1 MKRFAQLIAM
11 LLCLA
16 MVLTACSGGGDTS
29 SNSSG
34 STATT
39 DSSTSSL
46 LDGDSSTSTATDG
59 TATGTKADK
68 NSLVYAVNTEPGK
81 LDPQG
86 NSIIAGMCIEKQI
99 FDTLIVKNPETGD
112 FEPGLAT
119 EWEWTDATHLKMTL
133 REGVKW
139 HDGSDF
145 TASDVVYTVGRFAD
159 GAATASLYSA
169 FDAAN
174 TVANGDYEVTI
185 AFKYEF
191 APAINFIAHGRAY
204 IVPEEY
210 IETNGVQVFEQK
222 PVGTGAF
229 KFVEWI
235 IGSHATLV
243 RNDEYWGT
251 VPSYENLT
259 VRFITDDT
267 ARMVA
272 LETGEI
278 DIASE
283 IQTEDAARAV
293 NGEVPGVI
301 GYATPSYKVWYLA
314 FNESFEPFQK
324 KEVRLAMA
332 HAVDWEAACEVAGG
346 LTVEAAQS
354 ALASTVFGYEPQG
367 IYEYDPE
374 LSKQLLAEAGYADG
388 FEVTCIEEE
397 IPTAVR
403 MLEVLQGYF
412 AEVGITMNIEV
423 VDTPTWQEAMNKGTS
438 EMTVGNMTAMT
449 GDPMHTLNQT
459 VDDSVQITC
468 KVTDAK
474 YNELFDQGAAEM
486 DETARAEIYKE
497 LQAYIYENAFQIPM
511 YQQVITYGVRDYIEG
526 FLPDAG
532 VQLDLKLITIK

>member
-16 MVLTACSGGGDTS
+16 MVLTACSSGGDTS
-29 SNSSG
+29 SNASN

-39 DSSTSSL
+39 DSSA
-46 LDGDSSTSTATDG
+46 STASSDASASDSG
-59 TATGTKADK
+59 SDATASKADK
-68 NSLVYAVNTEPGK
+68 NSLVYAVAAEPGQ
-81 LDPQG
+81 LDPQ
-86 NSIIAGMCIEKQI
+86 NNAILPGMMIEKQI
-99 FDTLIVKNPETGD
+99 FDSLIVKNPETGE

-119 EWEWTDATHLKMTL
+119 EWEWTDDTHLKLTL

-145 TASDVVYTVGRFAD
+145 TSADVVYTVGRFAE
-159 GAATASLYSA
+159 GSATASLYAA

-185 AFKYEF
+185 AFKYAF
-191 APAINFIAHGRAY
+191 APAINFIAHNRAF
-204 IVPEEY
+204 IVSQNYVEE
-210 IETNGVQVFEQK
+210 NGQQTFGQN
-222 PVGTGAF
+222 PMGTGAF
-229 KFVEWI
+229 KFVEWVV
-235 IGSHATLV
+235 GSHVTMV

-251 VPSYENLT
+251 APSYENLT
-259 VRFITDDT
+259 VRFIVDDT

-283 IQTEDAARAV
+283 IQSEDIARAV

-301 GYATPSYKVWYLA
+301 GYTTPSYKVWYLS
-314 FNESFEPFQK
+314 FNENFEPFQK

-346 LTVEAAQS
+346 MTVEAAQS
-354 ALASTVFGYEPQG
+354 CLASTIFGYEAQG
-367 IYEYDPE
+367 VYEYDPE

-397 IPTAVR
+397 IPVAVR
-403 MLEVLQGYF
+403 MLETIQAYF

-423 VDTPTWQEAMNKGTS
+423 VDTPTWQEALTKGTS
-438 EMTVGNMTAMT
+438 QMTVGNMTAMT

-459 VDDSVQITC
+459 VDDAVQITG

-497 LQAYIYENAFQIPM
+497 LQQYVYENAFQIPM

>member
-16 MVLTACSGGGDTS
+16 MVLTACGGGDTS
-29 SNSSG
+29 SAASESSAATES
-34 STATT
+34 STATA
-39 DSSTSSL
+39 
-46 LDGDSSTSTATDG
+46 GDASESAGDATAT
-59 TATGTKADK
+59 TGKADK

-81 LDPQG
+81 LDPQA
-86 NSIIAGMCIEKQI
+86 NSIIAGMCVEKQI

-119 EWEWTDATHLKMTL
+119 EWEWVDTTHLKMTL

-145 TASDVVYTVGRFAD
+145 TSADVLYTIGRFAD

-174 TVANGDYEVTI
+174 STANGDYEVTI
-185 AFKYEF
+185 AFSYEF
-191 APAINFIAHGRAY
+191 APAINFLSHGRAY
-204 IVPEEY
+204 IVSENFV
-210 IETNGVQVFEQK
+210 ETNGVNALEQS
-222 PVGTGAF
+222 PVGTGPF
-229 KFVEWI
+229 KFVEWV
-235 IGSHATLV
+235 IGSHVTLV

-251 VPSYENLT
+251 VPSFENLT
-259 VRFITDDT
+259 IRFITDDT

-283 IQTEDAARAV
+283 IQTEDIQRAV
-293 NGEVPGVI
+293 AGEVEGVI
-301 GYATPSYKVWYLA
+301 GYTTPSYKVWYLA
-314 FNESFEPFQK
+314 FNENFEPFQK

-346 LTVEAAQS
+346 ITVEAAQS
-354 ALASTVFGYEPQG
+354 CLASTIFGYEPQG

-397 IPTAVR
+397 IPVAVR
-403 MLEVLQGYF
+403 MLETLQAYF

-423 VDTPTWQEAMNKGTS
+423 VDTPTWQEALANGTS
-438 EMTVGNMTAMT
+438 MMTVGNMTAMT
-449 GDPMHTLNQT
+449 GDPMHTLSQT
-459 VDDSVQITC
+459 VQEAVQITT
-468 KVTDAK
+468 KVTDEH
-474 YNELFDQGAAEM
+474 YNELYTQGAAEL
-486 DETARAEIYKE
+486 DETKRAEIYQE
-497 LQAYIYENAFQIPM
+497 LQAYVYENAFQIPM
-511 YQQVITYGVRDYIEG
+511 YQQVITYAIRDYIEG
-526 FLPDAG
+526 FIPDAG

>member
-16 MVLTACSGGGDTS
+16 MVLTACGGGDTS
-29 SNSSG
+29 SAASESSAATESSAAASG
-34 STATT
+34 DASESTPAEESA
-39 DSSTSSL
+39 SS
-46 LDGDSSTSTATDG
+46 
-59 TATGTKADK
+59 KADK
-68 NSLVYAVNTEPGK
+68 NSLVYAVAAEPGQ
-81 LDPQG
+81 LDPQ
-86 NSIIAGMCIEKQI
+86 NNAILPGMMIEKQI
-99 FDTLIVKNPETGD
+99 FDPLIDKDPETGE
-112 FEPGLAT
+112 FIPALAT
-119 EWEWTDATHLKMTL
+119 EWEWTDSTHLKLTL

-145 TASDVVYTVGRFAD
+145 TSADVVYTVGRFAE
-159 GAATASLYSA
+159 GSATASLYAA

-191 APAINFIAHGRAY
+191 APAINFIAHNRAF
-204 IVPEEY
+204 IVNQNY
-210 IETNGVQVFEQK
+210 VETNGQQTFGQQ
-222 PVGTGAF
+222 PMGTGAF
-229 KFVEWI
+229 KFVEWVV
-235 IGSHATLV
+235 GSHVNLV

-283 IQTEDAARAV
+283 IQAEDIERAM
-293 NGEVPGVI
+293 NGEVEGVI
-301 GYATPSYKVWYLA
+301 GYTTPSYKVWYLS
-314 FNESFEPFQK
+314 FNYNFEPFQS

-346 LTVEAAQS
+346 MTVEAAQS
-354 ALASTVFGYEPQG
+354 CLASTIFGYEAQG

-388 FEVTCIEEE
+388 FEVTCVEEE
-397 IPTAVR
+397 IPVAVR
-403 MLEVLQGYF
+403 MIETVQAYL
-412 AEVGITMNIEV
+412 AEVGITMNIQV
-423 VDTPTWQEAMNKGTS
+423 VDTPTWQEGLTNGTS
-438 EMTVGNMTAMT
+438 QLTVGNMTAMT

-459 VDDSVQITC
+459 VDDAVQITG
-468 KVTDAK
+468 KVEDEH

-486 DETARAEIYKE
+486 DETARAEIYQE
-497 LQAYIYENAFQIPM
+497 LQQYVYENAFQIPM
-511 YQQVITYGVRDYIEG
+511 YQQIITYGVRDYIDG
-526 FLPDAG
+526 FIPDAG
-532 VQLDLKLITIK
+532 LQLDLKVITIK